1 MTTDYIPLSALNDF
15 VFCPYSIY
23 LHNVYAESDDDLY
36 KATPQVKGTIVH
48 TGVDSKSGSTKS
60 SNIMSLNVY
69 CDELGI
75 SGKIDVFK
83 QDKHLLIERKRNI
96 SRIFRGQIYQLWGQ
110 YFCMREMGYEVDHL
124 AFYEISTN
132 RMISVE
138 KPNEL
143 GKQELVGFIQ
153 SFKHYNPIATPLSIN
168 PNKCSHCI
176 YCNICDKTESDNVY
190 T

>member
-1 MTTDYIPLSALNDF
+1 MTDYISLSVLNDF

-36 KATPQVKGTIVH
+36 KASPQVKGTIAH
-48 TGVDSKSGSTKS
+48 QGVDCKSGSTKS
-60 SNIMSLNVY
+60 SDIMSIAVY

-83 QDKHLLIERKRNI
+83 QDRHLLIERKRNI
-96 SRIFRGQIYQLWGQ
+96 SRIYRGQIYQLWGQ
-110 YFCMREMGYEVDHL
+110 YFCMKEMGYKVDKL

-132 RMISVE
+132 RMINVAL
-138 KPNEL
+138 PNEL
-143 GKQELVGFIQ
+143 GKQELVGFIRA
-153 SFKHYNPIATPLSIN
+153 FKSYDPMTSPLTIN
-168 PNKCSHCI
+168 QNKCLHCI